1 MTDVPIGQWPGD
13 RYGGRRKM
21 MSHRKQ
27 LLSLRLLILLIAV
40 GALFLLLSVRV
51 AASTPQDAM
60 SPPPPESYR
69 VRTGDTL
76 WVIAQSRSGPGDDVR
91 SVVGQIKDL
100 NDLTGSGLRPGQ
112 VLLIPTA

>member
-1 MTDVPIGQWPGD
+1 
-13 RYGGRRKM
+13 

-27 LLSLRLLILLIAV
+27 LLSLRLLVLLIAV

-51 AASTPQDAM
+51 AASTPRSD
-60 SPPPPESYR
+60 PVSYR
-69 VRTGDTL
+69 VRSGDTL
-76 WVIAQSRSGPGDDVR
+76 WVIADSRSGPSDDVR

-100 NDLTGSGLRPGQ
+100 NDLEGSAIHPGQ